1 MNNPHW
7 AQCHFVVV
15 DVEGNGQS
23 PQEIIELAIVPISD
37 KQIGS
42 PRSWL
47 IRPQKSVTERA
58 TQIHGISDGD
68 LSGSPS
74 HEEVADDIRM
84 ELGTSIVVGHNVS
97 IDTQLMRRQ
106 LGDWHPTA
114 ILDTLKLARYV
125 RPGQGSYSLDA
136 LISAYN
142 LKIDPSQ
149 RHRASGDAMVTA
161 ELFLALAIELDQNSQ
176 LDLLALAQIAGSS
189 EDPYIQSQQRS
200 LF

>member
-7 AQCHFVVV
+7 AQCQFVVV

-37 KQIGS
+37 RQIGP
-42 PRSWL
+42 PRFWM
-47 IRPQKSVTERA
+47 IRPQRSVTQRA
-58 TQIHGISDGD
+58 TQIHGISDSD

-74 HEEVADDIRM
+74 HAEVADDIRL
-84 ELGTSIVVGHNVS
+84 ELGRSIVVGHNVS
-97 IDTQLMRRQ
+97 VDTQLLRRQ

-114 ILDTLKLARYV
+114 ILDTLKLARYA

-136 LISAYN
+136 LISAYK
-142 LKIDPSQ
+142 LKINPLQ
-149 RHRASGDAMVTA
+149 RHRARGDAVVTA
-161 ELFLALAIELDQNSQ
+161 KLFLALAAELDQDSQ
-176 LDLLALAQIAGSS
+176 LDLLTLSQIGGSS
-189 EDPYIQSQQRS
+189 DDPFIQSQQRN

>member
-7 AQCHFVVV
+7 TQCNFVVV

-23 PQEIIELAIVPISD
+23 PQEIIELAIVPID
-37 KQIGS
+37 HKLIGR

-47 IRPQKSVTERA
+47 IRPQKPVTERA
-58 TQIHGISDGD
+58 TQIHGISNCD

-74 HEEVADDIRM
+74 HAEVADEIRLA
-84 ELGTSIVVGHNVS
+84 LGKSIVVGHNVS
-97 IDTQLMRRQ
+97 VDTQLLRQQ
-106 LGDWHPTA
+106 LGDWHPSA

-125 RPGQGSYSLDA
+125 RPGRNSYSLDA
-136 LISAYN
+136 LISAYGLN
-142 LKIDPSQ
+142 IDPSQ
-149 RHRASGDAMVTA
+149 RHRASGDAVVTA
-161 ELFLALAIELDQNSQ
+161 ELFTVLATELDQDSL

-189 EDPYIQSQQRS
+189 DDPFIQSLQRS